1 MNTNNLKGRK
11 LNDGT
16 NKKGEK
22 YARSM
27 NFQPGYGDLLH
38 IIAGLQK
45 KVDRINQC
53 VTLEGAKEYAA
64 SKGKNW
70 SAHEED
76 ITGSDGKPDGIKE
89 VFVCDNKGNL
99 KVINGYA
106 LSKTD
111 YPYRKAYRTENNTKD
126 KRKAYPYNEFMKNA
140 TKIADEFDEDG
151 APFYET
157 PLGSISPE
165 FANVQPEITPKNLY
179 KQVIFKPMY
188 DEVKGDLKEQ
198 GVEPILMARIFNTAL
213 SDAFNRHIKN
223 QVLAQMLGGADPD
236 GYDEKII
243 NKLLKSK
250 EYKTECQRL
259 IYNILN
265 NQEDFSTVQK
275 EASDCLNETIDNFLA

>member
-89 VFVCDNKGNL
+89 VFECENKEDFSEI
-99 KVINGYA
+99 IN
-106 LSKTD
+106 SNIN
-111 YPYRKAYRTENNTKD
+111 R
-126 KRKAYPYNEFMKNA
+126 YNEMSTQKLNQMFKVPGYKV
-140 TKIADEFDEDG
+140 TKIKG
-151 APFYET
+151 
-157 PLGSISPE
+157 
-165 FANVQPEITPKNLY
+165 EIGLRTIKACEMN
-179 KQVIFKPMY
+179 KSDDVSRIDKI
-188 DEVKGDLKEQ
+188 EKEIQ
-198 GVEPILMARIFNTAL
+198 IIK
-213 SDAFNRHIKN
+213 DAFNQMSEQLDLIKHE
-223 QVLAQMLGGADPD
+223 VVD
-236 GYDEKII
+236 GHEW
-243 NKLLKSK
+243 
-250 EYKTECQRL
+250 
-259 IYNILN
+259 
-265 NQEDFSTVQK
+265 
-275 EASDCLNETIDNFLA
+275 